1 MEESI
6 ENKQLYLRNE
16 IIMKGYDP
24 HDFSIFLTN
33 LKGEEKVDLEYWSL
47 DEIKEAVDKYKISKQ
62 NKEKKENKEN
72 KEKEEFGK
80 TNTENTIKIKK
91 KKFQFFKNILRRKVS
106 IDLVSDTNEPEDKN
120 DTNIIKTDKNEI
132 NTIQPSEY
140 LYDQNDQNGL
150 NGNNDRIEKLSD
162 KIISRHVNKKEKI
175 ENIIKC
181 EKLEKNEL
189 TDRNDLNVIVSP
201 PTKIKKNKF
210 SNLILYNIETNPLGF
225 KTLRQLND
233 FEYLFHKL
241 LLINSQVFISPFL
254 KKKKSNKQVLFLN
267 FYLNSLMENPY
278 YRSLPIIYDFLSLS
292 LDDWEKVKMEKYD
305 NIKEVTLLNKIKNLD
320 GFFNIDV
327 KVGDKEFFLKIK
339 EDISQKTEIFNKFNT
354 SLKELFNVMDKMS
367 SSIKNLK
374 DSLSE
379 FKNKCQINQN
389 CINYFAYFEVII
401 KEWGECYIRQK
412 NYLKNELQYFFKY
425 MNKENNS
432 FLKFY
437 EIFKS
442 NYDFNK
448 LKYEK
453 LNKNNEIQNEKDK
466 EIIKNLKIELK
477 YNLMNTNSEYKK
489 LNERQALRIEN
500 LLFNFGANQKE
511 IFTDIQAF
519 LSLINVFKEKRE
531 EEKKYDESKEKINKD
546 NKNVELNINNINI
559 INEEKIDETQ
569 NKNN

>member
-1 MEESI
+1 
-6 ENKQLYLRNE
+6 
-16 IIMKGYDP
+16 
-24 HDFSIFLTN
+24 
-33 LKGEEKVDLEYWSL
+33 
-47 DEIKEAVDKYKISKQ
+47 
-62 NKEKKENKEN
+62 
-72 KEKEEFGK
+72 
-80 TNTENTIKIKK
+80 
-91 KKFQFFKNILRRKVS
+91 
-106 IDLVSDTNEPEDKN
+106 
-120 DTNIIKTDKNEI
+120 
-132 NTIQPSEY
+132 
-140 LYDQNDQNGL
+140 
-150 NGNNDRIEKLSD
+150 
-162 KIISRHVNKKEKI
+162 
-175 ENIIKC
+175 
-181 EKLEKNEL
+181 
-189 TDRNDLNVIVSP
+189 
-201 PTKIKKNKF
+201 
-210 SNLILYNIETNPLGF
+210 
-225 KTLRQLND
+225 
-233 FEYLFHKL
+233 
-241 LLINSQVFISPFL
+241 
-254 KKKKSNKQVLFLN
+254 
-267 FYLNSLMENPY
+267 MENPY

-546 NKNVELNINNINI
+546 NKNEELNINNINI